1 MQYRA
6 AAGTLSAVLF
16 LSSLAPLASTGDE
29 TELLP
34 SGERANGYVE
44 FLADDALEGRKP
56 GTEGYRMA
64 ADWAAGRFQ
73 EWGLAPAG
81 ENGTYFQNVPVRPYT
96 LRTGA
101 PRLSVAGREF
111 LLDDEDFSLSSLST
125 PSTVND
131 VEVIF
136 VGYGISA
143 PDKEYDEYAG
153 LDVEGKVVLCF
164 KGSPHDAPE
173 TSGWFAPADEGEKKA
188 EKDRFKEESKD
199 SSKIKTAYDKGA
211 AAVLLYEPDEEESG
225 GRRYWSRSR
234 GSELETTRDYLCF
247 TIQERVFRAIMRT
260 DPQESTSGF
269 GRRIAD
275 LRRSLK
281 KGEVH
286 SRATGVPV
294 TLAGYDS
301 STPIGEGKEFISR
314 NVIAKI
320 EGTDPTLEG
329 QYVILGAHLDHVG
342 MSNGYV
348 RNGADDNASGS
359 ALTLEVARTL
369 AEGGFQPRRTMV
381 FCLWTAEEMGLIGSK
396 YYVANPC
403 DGVTMDQ
410 VVTYINADMVGLGDG
425 IGAPGGLNFQEIW
438 EVLTKDQDPELM
450 KIVKASTGGPGGSD
464 HSPFIVLGIESL
476 ALMTRGGV
484 GHPDYHR
491 PEDDA
496 AKIDPLILGQTC
508 RFAMQGLMN
517 VANETETELLIPN
530 RLTIYEAVQLRIA
543 NINPALE
550 DSSWS
555 TVKVKAKDAKALDDE
570 IHDEMLKLI
579 RKSRASSDEENP
591 RPSRSVTLGVA
602 DLKPFGGDLRLLEL
616 AAELHGFSRLDIHG
630 DDGVWIVEGK
640 LTDAGQKAVK
650 ELEKLGL
657 VIHLVSPTE
666 ALFDDFLSAAGKP
679 FLVTGKYVLDESR
692 ADRVVQKGVL
702 LGVDLDPKK
711 VDEFLVRV
719 NEVKNQLGKRELL
732 VISLTSTEGLDEA
745 KRPLYLGLLEQGWA
759 PREIRGTRRRAG
771 GITGGNLGAI
781 GATPS
786 RSRRR

>member
-1 MQYRA
+1 MQHRA
-6 AAGTLSAVLF
+6 AIGTTSALLF
-16 LSSLAPLASTGDE
+16 LAPFALSGDDSK
-29 TELLP
+29 LLP
-34 SGERANGYVE
+34 SGERAKEYVTY
-44 FLADDALEGRKP
+44 LASDAMQGRKP
-56 GTEGYRMA
+56 GTDGYRKS
-64 ADWAAGRFQ
+64 ADWVAARFE

-81 ENGTYFQNVPVRPYT
+81 EDGTYFQKVSIRPYT
-96 LRTGA
+96 WNVGF
-101 PRLSVAGREF
+101 PRLSVGSREF
-111 LLDDEDFSLSSLST
+111 LLDDGDFSLSSLST
-125 PSTVND
+125 PSRLAR
-131 VEVIF
+131 VEVVF
-136 VGYGISA
+136 AGYGICA
-143 PDKEYDEYAG
+143 PDEGLDEYAEI
-153 LDVEGKVVLCF
+153 DVEGKVVLVF
-164 KGSPHDAPE
+164 KGSPYDAPE
-173 TSGWFAPADEGEKKA
+173 GRGWFSPSDSDEGKQAQKRWI
-188 EKDRFKEESKD
+188 KESKD
-199 SSKIKTAYDKGA
+199 AAKIQVAYDKGA
-211 AAVLLYEPDEEESG
+211 AAILLYDPEASEESA
-225 GRRYWSRSR
+225 GRRYRSSSR
-234 GSELETTRDYLCF
+234 GGLEPERDFLCF
-247 TIQERVFRAIMRT
+247 SIGERVFRAIVRA
-260 DPQESTSGF
+260 DPQESPPGTTRRVDAIRRAIKAGEVRSEPTGAKVDLV
-269 GRRIAD
+269 GYESSTRIA
-275 LRRSLK
+275 
-281 KGEVH
+281 GEN
-286 SRATGVPV
+286 
-294 TLAGYDS
+294 
-301 STPIGEGKEFISR
+301 GELFSR

-320 EGTDPTLEG
+320 EGSDPTLKE
-329 QYVILGAHLDHVG
+329 QYVIFGAHLDHVG

-425 IGAPGGLNFQEIW
+425 IGAPGALNFPEIW
-438 EVLTKDQDPELM
+438 KVLEKDQDPEVM
-450 KIVKASTGGPGGSD
+450 KIVKATIGGPGGSD

-496 AKIDPLILGQTC
+496 AKIDPVILGQTC

-530 RLTIYEAVQLRIA
+530 RLTIYEAVQVRIA

-555 TVKVKAKDAKALDDE
+555 TVKIKAKDAAALEAE
-570 IHDEMLKLI
+570 IHDEVLKLI
-579 RKSRASSDEENP
+579 RKSRGSGDAENP
-591 RPSRSVTLGVA
+591 HPSRSVTVGVA

-630 DDGVWIVEGK
+630 DDGVWIVDGK

-650 ELEKLGL
+650 QLEKLDL

-666 ALFDDFLSAAGKP
+666 ALFDEFLAAAGKP
-679 FLVTGKYVLDESR
+679 FLVTGKYSLDESR

-732 VISLTSTEGLDEA
+732 VINLTSSEGLDEA

-759 PREIRGTRRRAG
+759 PREIRGTRRRTG

-781 GATPS
+781 GATPR
-786 RSRRR
+786 RSRWR